1 MPKGDDKKIDKKS
14 PTSVEN
20 GKRSF
25 EGRRGGGGRVRS
37 TKANASAKQQ
47 QNRNADVTESA
58 FVVKF

>member
-1 MPKGDDKKIDKKS
+1 MPKSDDKKIDKKS

-25 EGRRGGGGRVRS
+25 EGRRGAGRVRS